1 MVQAAQP
8 DASDAAAPATAA
20 TVVVGDGATPT
31 PHADAILE
39 IVREAVGHRDIGV
52 HDDFFDL
59 GGDSLGAI
67 RVIAQ
72 IREHYGV
79 RVPAMEFFES
89 PTVATLA
96 AIVAAEAAPQRPPVT
111 PRPVDADPVL
121 SYDQQRLWLED
132 QLLPGAAYHVHG
144 RLRLVGALDVAALEA
159 SLREILRRHEVL
171 RSRFP
176 TVEGRTVQ
184 VVDDADD
191 GWRLRV
197 VDVTTAADVD
207 DDHATAAA
215 RVADDD
221 AAAPFD
227 LEHGPLVRC
236 VLVRLSDAEHVFG
249 VTAHHIVCDDWSVG
263 LFGDELAAL
272 YAAGGDAG
280 RAGLADLQIQYQD
293 YAVWQRRW
301 LTGDGLADQLRH
313 WSAHLDGAPVALRLP
328 TRRRRG
334 QAGYPSGRV
343 IRAQLTTRETSEVRD
358 LCRDTGATTFMALL
372 AAYATVLARW
382 SGQRDLVIGV
392 PITGR
397 GDARTQTLIGF
408 FVNTLPVRIDLSGD
422 PTFADV
428 VERARAAIVTA
439 FAHSDAPLELLISHV
454 PMARDPDRTPLFQVI
469 LNGVASPQVR
479 PLAGVD
485 AEVLD
490 SPARPSKFDL
500 TLTEREW
507 DGELQLEL
515 ELNADRYEPAMIEQL
530 VEQLTALMRAGVR
543 EPNRA
548 VFGIAL
554 GAVSA
559 QPPSAADE
567 QPVADRLASADA
579 HSDGIAVV
587 GTGGRWSHRWLDIAS
602 DRVSRAVA
610 GVRAAR
616 VSVRWRPDAGLAAAV
631 VGCMRAGVPCAV
643 TPDAA
648 ASATG
653 RLDVRIDDEVDATTI
668 ELRTSAGVDRDA
680 ALPPAADTEDP
691 GAHRPDGGFPAAPPG
706 PGAGERVAVLAA
718 SSALLRAALSATVA
732 AGATLFLPDHPL
744 TDDADEALTWLTDH
758 EVDVIYTT
766 GAQLRSLAARPAHL
780 DTLRLAVVDTHGDVI
795 AHDVSALRRLSA
807 DCRLVTLYR
816 VGDDGRAAGWYEVP
830 EEWSPADAPLRLPLS
845 GGGDGLRLQHPAGQ
859 PAAVGEVA
867 EIWVGSCPTGDLG
880 RRWTHGVVECVGR
893 SGDPR
898 GADLIEAVDVL
909 RRLPAVRDAVVR
921 EHTAADG
928 GALLVAYVLCPDEP
942 IDVSTVQSLLATS
955 LPDPV
960 VPRLLVV
967 VDRLPL
973 TPDGDYHTA
982 ALPAVEADGPP
993 EVDDGYVAPRTP
1005 LEQHVADLLCE
1016 LLEIDRIG
1024 VHDSFFD
1031 LGGFSLLATQLSSRL
1046 RQSVDAEL
1054 SLRDIFESA
1063 TVEILARRIVQ
1074 AQAERARAE
1083 DVEALLDELEADGTE
1098 GAASSAGAG

>member
-8 DASDAAAPATAA
+8 DASGVVAATAA
-20 TVVVGDGATPT
+20 AGANGATPLS
-31 PHADAILE
+31 HAEAILE
-39 IVREAVGHRDIGV
+39 IVREVLGHRDIGV

-67 RVIAQ
+67 RVIAS

-79 RVPAMEFFES
+79 RVAAMEFFES
-89 PTVATLA
+89 PTVTTLA
-96 AIVAAEAAPQRPPVT
+96 AIVAAEAPPQRPPVA

-144 RLRLVGALDVAALEA
+144 RVRLVGALDVAALEA

-176 TVEGRTVQ
+176 TVDGRTVQ

-197 VDVTTAADVD
+197 VDVATAADVD
-207 DDHATAAA
+207 GDHATAAA
-215 RVADDD
+215 RVVDED

-227 LEHGPLVRC
+227 LERGPLVRC
-236 VLVRLSDAEHVFG
+236 VLVLLGDAEHVFG

-280 RAGLADLQIQYQD
+280 RADLADLQIQYLD

-313 WSAHLDGAPVALRLP
+313 WSAHLDGAPAALRLP

-334 QAGYPSGRV
+334 LAGYPTGRV
-343 IRAQLTTRETSEVRD
+343 LRAQLTPRETSEVHD
-358 LCRDTGATTFMALL
+358 LCRQTGATTFMVLL
-372 AAYATVLARW
+372 AAFATVLARW
-382 SGQRDLVIGV
+382 SGQRDVVIGV

-397 GDARTQTLIGF
+397 GDARTQALIGF
-408 FVNTLPVRIDLSGD
+408 FVNTLPLRVDLSGD

-428 VERARAAIVTA
+428 VERARAAAVTA

-454 PMARDPDRTPLFQVI
+454 PMVRDPDRTPLFQVI

-515 ELNADRYEPAMIEQL
+515 ELNADRYELAMIEQL
-530 VEQLTALMRAGVR
+530 VEQLTALLRAGVR
-543 EPNRA
+543 EPDRA

-554 GAVSA
+554 DAVSA
-559 QPPSAADE
+559 QPSSAADE
-567 QPVADRLASADA
+567 QPVADPPASADA
-579 HSDGIAVV
+579 NPDGVAVV
-587 GTGGRWSHRWLDIAS
+587 GATGRWSHHWLDVAA
-602 DRVSRAVA
+602 DRVARAVA
-610 GVRAAR
+610 GDGVGSAG
-616 VSVRWRPDAGLAAAV
+616 VTVPWRPDAGLAAAV

-643 TPDAA
+643 TPDAP
-648 ASATG
+648 ASATVT
-653 RLDVRIDDEVDATTI
+653 LDVRVDDDVDTTAV
-668 ELRTSAGVDRDA
+668 ELRAPAGANGDA
-680 ALPPAADTEDP
+680 ALPPAADAEDP
-691 GAHRPDGGFPAAPPG
+691 GAHLPDRGCPAEPPG
-706 PGAGERVAVLAA
+706 PRSGERVAVLAA

-732 AGATLFLPDHPL
+732 SGATLVMPERPL
-744 TDDADEALTWLTDH
+744 TDDADAALTWLADH
-758 EVDVIYTT
+758 EVDVIYTS

-780 DTLRLAVVDTHGDVI
+780 RTLRLAVVDTHGDVL
-795 AHDVSALRRLSA
+795 AHDVTALRRLAA

-816 VGDDGRAAGWYEVP
+816 VGEDGRAAGWYEVP
-830 EEWSPADAPLRLPLS
+830 EQWSLADAPLRLPL
-845 GGGDGLRLQHPAGQ
+845 GGSRDGLHLQHPAGQ
-859 PAAVGEVA
+859 AAAVGEVA
-867 EIWVGSCPTGDLG
+867 EIWVGSRPTGDLG
-880 RRWTHGVVECVGR
+880 RRWRDGLIEYVGR
-893 SGDPR
+893 SGGAR

-921 EHTAADG
+921 ERAATDG

-942 IDVSTVQSLLATS
+942 IDVSTVQSQLATS

-973 TPDGDYHTA
+973 TPGGDYDTA
-982 ALPAVEADGPP
+982 ALPAVEAGGPS

-1046 RQSVDAEL
+1046 RQSVDAEV

-1063 TVEILARRIVQ
+1063 TVEILAQRIVQ
-1074 AQAERARAE
+1074 ARAERARAQ
-1083 DVEALLDELEADGTE
+1083 DVEALLDELEADETE
-1098 GAASSAGAG
+1098 DAASSAGTG